1 MFEVM
6 KKFGENIMNIEKER
20 ATDFDELRRK
30 IELIKKEEMAKKER
44 GEFFDIHFEDIDP
57 KELSEESLN
66 IFSRFLDKTLT
77 RGEFSD
83 YKVSGGINDSQVNF
97 KAYLGNKLQ
106 RRENLEWFDPDEF
119 ELWKKSAEKRNQQEE

>member
-1 MFEVM
+1 ME
-6 KKFGENIMNIEKER
+6 KFARHINIEKER
-20 ATDFDELRRK
+20 AMDFDELRRK

>member
-1 MFEVM
+1 ME
-6 KKFGENIMNIEKER
+6 KFARHINIEKER

>member
-57 KELSEESLN
+57 EELNEESLK
-66 IFSRFLDKTLT
+66 IFDKFLNKTLT

-83 YKVSGGINDSQVNF
+83 YKVSGGPNDSQVNF

-106 RRENLEWFDPDEF
+106 YKENLKWFDPDEF
-119 ELWKKSAEKRNQQEE
+119 ELWKKSAEKRSQQED